1 MPIENPALGSELTAT
16 ARLKEKLQQRIDE
29 ARQRLEDVRHDIA
42 NLRAE
47 NQEDIRRKRAEIQ
60 LRIDAQK
67 ERARD
72 VREQVSGWLREKA
85 EQGDEAITSWRH
97 KRAIKRLEN
106 RADRAE
112 EYAVNALVVAMMDAD
127 EAEMAMLD
135 ALQAR
140 LDAEA
145 AYSATT

>member
-1 MPIENPALGSELTAT
+1 MPIENQPAELTAT
-16 ARLKEKLQQRIDE
+16 AKLKEKLQQRIDE
-29 ARQRLEDVRHDIA
+29 ARQRLEDVKSDIA
-42 NLRAE
+42 NLHHE
-47 NQEDIRRKRAEIQ
+47 NQEDIRKKRAEIQ
-60 LRIDAQK
+60 QRIDAQQ

-72 VREQVSGWLREKA
+72 VRDQVSGWLREKA
-85 EQGDEAITSWRH
+85 EQGEEAITSWRQ
-97 KRAIKRLEN
+97 KRAIKRLES

-145 AYSATT
+145 AYSTST